1 MPDTLRSARRVAD
14 LSGPEKRLLS
24 MLRLWRLGPEAQE
37 RVWSDLA
44 DALGP
49 PRARACLSAFE
60 AFAGHLARA
69 AWMPPAVNAPETGAL
84 SGDEDAICRI
94 VAAAAEGLREDAM
107 LHASFLVR
115 PDALLPLVHAAERT
129 GLPLLCAECRA
140 RLAACRRLPN

>member
-1 MPDTLRSARRVAD
+1 MPDTLRPARRIID
-14 LSGPEKRLLS
+14 LTGPEAQLLS
-24 MLRLWRLGPEAQE
+24 MLRLWRLGPEAQQE
-37 RVWSDLA
+37 VWTDLA

-60 AFAGHLARA
+60 TFVSHLFPAT
-69 AWMPPAVNAPETGAL
+69 WMPAAVNEPNSETL
-84 SGDEDAICRI
+84 SADEDAICRI
-94 VAAAAEGLREDAM
+94 VMSATEGEREEAL

-140 RLAACRRLPN
+140 RLAFCHRLPN